1 MSNFKE
7 YLQKQFMGDEP
18 QLLDDDLPDAFDEW
32 LEELTQDELIDH
44 ADVFA
49 NEKKEK

>member
-1 MSNFKE
+1 MNFKE

-18 QLLDDDLPDAFDEW
+18 QILDDDLPDAFDEW
-32 LEELTQDELIDH
+32 LVELTQDELIDH

-49 NEKKEK
+49 MSEKGK